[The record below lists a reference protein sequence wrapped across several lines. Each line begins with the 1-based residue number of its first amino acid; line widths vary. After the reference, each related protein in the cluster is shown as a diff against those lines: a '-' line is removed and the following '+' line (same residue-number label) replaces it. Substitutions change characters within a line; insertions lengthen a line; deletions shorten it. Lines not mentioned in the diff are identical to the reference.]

1 LDRTATSGEGMKAH
15 KNARTTQY
23 SRQILVERIAQ
34 GLPAWQVAQDLGIS
48 RQTVHKWLRRAR
60 GEGLSGLEDRTT
72 RPVHS
77 PTRLSRSKLEHISA
91 LRLQRLTAEQIAGRL
106 RLPRSTVSRHL
117 SALGLGKLPP
127 LHPPPPVVRY
137 EREHPGELLHIDTK
151 KLGRFRRLGHRVT
164 GNRQQDSVGAGWD
177 FLHVCVDD
185 ASRLAY
191 VEIHP
196 NELRYTAT
204 RFLIRALRFFRDH
217 GVQVQRVMTDNGS
230 AYRSKPFSKTCRW
243 LRLHHKRTRP
253 YTPRTNGKAERF
265 IQTLMRQWAY
275 QRAYPNS
282 ALRNAALPA
291 WMHRYNHHRPHASL
305 GRKPPISRLASPVCQ
320 QSP

>member
-1 LDRTATSGEGMKAH
+1 MKAH
-15 KNARTTQY
+15 KNARTKQF
-23 SRQILVERIAQ
+23 SRQILVERVGQ

-60 GEGLSGLEDRTT
+60 AEGLSGLEDRTT
-72 RPVHS
+72 RPAHS
-77 PTRLSRSKLEHISA
+77 PTRLSRSKLERISV
-91 LRLQRLTAEQIAGRL
+91 LRLQRLTAEQISEQLG
-106 RLPRSTVSRHL
+106 LPRSTISRHL
-117 SALGLGKLPP
+117 SALGMGKLPP

-137 EREHPGELLHIDTK
+137 EREHPGELIHIDTK
-151 KLGRFRRLGHRVT
+151 KLGRFQRLGHRVT
-164 GNRQQDSVGAGWD
+164 GNRHQCSEGVGWD

-204 RFLIRALRFFRDH
+204 RFLIHALRFFRDH

-230 AYRSKPFSKTCRW
+230 AYRSTPFTKTCRW
-243 LRLHHKRTRP
+243 LRLVHKRTRP

-265 IQTLMRQWAY
+265 I
-275 QRAYPNS
+275 
-282 ALRNAALPA
+282 
-291 WMHRYNHHRPHASL
+291 
-305 GRKPPISRLASPVCQ
+305 
-320 QSP
+320 